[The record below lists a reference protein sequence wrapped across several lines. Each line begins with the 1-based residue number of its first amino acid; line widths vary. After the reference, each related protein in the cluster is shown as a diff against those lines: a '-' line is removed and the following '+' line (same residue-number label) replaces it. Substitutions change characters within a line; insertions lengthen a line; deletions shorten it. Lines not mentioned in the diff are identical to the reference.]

1 MMMTRLA
8 TTLLLCTLLSSH
20 AARAACTAPQAGSDQ
35 APAFSPPLSQVVTG
49 AGRLQFHSA
58 PDGACPMKG
67 IFIIPKDEVIA
78 YAQTR
83 DGWSS
88 VMYLNPRTGND
99 VSGWVRSARL
109 KTTGIMAPKR

>member
-1 MMMTRLA
+1 MRT
-8 TTLLLCTLLSSH
+8 TGPGTLLICAFLSQTVQ
-20 AARAACTAPQAGSDQ
+20 AACTEPQAGSDR
-35 APAFSPPLSQVVTG
+35 APALLPPLSQVVTG

-58 PDGACPMKG
+58 PDSACPMKG
-67 IFIIPKDEVIA
+67 VFIIPKDEVIA

-99 VSGWVRSARL
+99 VSGWARSASL
-109 KTTGIMAPKR
+109 KTIGRMGPKR

>member
-1 MMMTRLA
+1 MRT
-8 TTLLLCTLLSSH
+8 TGPGTLLICAFLSH
-20 AARAACTAPQAGSDQ
+20 TAQAACTEPQAGSDR
-35 APAFSPPLSQVVTG
+35 APALSPPLSQVVTG

-58 PDGACPMKG
+58 PDSACPMKG
-67 IFIIPKDEVIA
+67 VFIIPKDEVIA

-109 KTTGIMAPKR
+109 KTVGTMGPKR

>member
-1 MMMTRLA
+1 MLLA
-8 TTLLLCTLLSSH
+8 WALMSQAAQATCTEPS
-20 AARAACTAPQAGSDQ
+20 AGSEQ
-35 APAFSPPLSQVVTG
+35 APALSPPLSQVVTG
-49 AGRLQFHSA
+49 TGRLQFHSA
-58 PDGACPMKG
+58 PDSACAMKG
-67 IFIIPKDEVIA
+67 VFIIPKDEVIA

-109 KTTGIMAPKR
+109 KTIGTMGPKR